1 MARGCLAVVMVV
13 VVVCVCLDPTPAGA
27 FDFSSFLSSSANI
40 VIKHLY
46 VEREINLLDH
56 YCVLNRSPHIYSWK
70 LKFEATVTCPGWTPE
85 KGEVRGYSS
94 PTSAER
100 EATRDFVKKIVRR
113 GLVTREEA
121 SEWL

>member
-1 MARGCLAVVMVV
+1 MARRCLAVVMVV
-13 VVVCVCLDPTPAGA
+13 VVGVCLNPTPAVS
-27 FDFSSFLSSSANI
+27 FDFSSFLSSIANI
-40 VIKHLY
+40 AIKHLY
-46 VEREINLLDH
+46 VEREIDLFDH
-56 YCVLNRSPHIYSWK
+56 YCVLSRSPHIYSWE

-85 KGEVRGYSS
+85 KGKVRGYSS

-100 EATRDFVKKIVRR
+100 EATRDFVQKIVRR

>member
-1 MARGCLAVVMVV
+1 MMVLMVV
-13 VVVCVCLDPTPAGA
+13 VVGVCLNPTPAQAGS
-27 FDFSSFLSSSANI
+27 FDFSSLLSSVANTA
-40 VIKHLY
+40 IKRLY
-46 VEREINLLDH
+46 VEREIELFDH
-56 YCVLNRSPHIYSWK
+56 YCVLSRSPHIYRWE

-85 KGEVRGYSS
+85 KGRVRGYSS

-100 EATRDFVKKIVRR
+100 EATRDFVQKIVRR